1 MYAANVGTNR
11 NDRDAGSVHGAG
23 HTKKGNTGKFCAF
36 IWNFRHFFTY
46 AVSYAV
52 NRKPFA
58 GYAGGHRIA
67 SVRSC
72 VGGKNRYRDGVL
84 LTVTGIYLGPERNLT
99 LFFGAL
105 VLCGIWALG
114 LLALR
119 KKRRTDCI
127 PFVPFLLAAYM
138 GMLAGA

>member
-1 MYAANVGTNR
+1 MQQMWGQIAMIGMLAVCTAQDIRRKEIRVNFVLLFGILGIFLHMLFRMLSIGSLLLGMLVGIVLLLLGLASEGR
-11 NDRDAGSVHGAG
+11 IG
-23 HTKKGNTGKFCAF
+23 TG
-36 IWNFRHFFTY
+36 
-46 AVSYAV
+46 
-52 NRKPFA
+52 
-58 GYAGGHRIA
+58 
-67 SVRSC
+67 
-72 VGGKNRYRDGVL
+72 DGVL

-138 GMLAGA
+138 GMMAGA